1 MYVVFNYLTR
11 LPVLLIWLVGAV
23 LALVW
28 WKRHSRVSLYLLL
41 ALAALFAGS
50 LFNPAGY
57 SASPMFAGRYWHS
70 GEMTLLLL
78 FGSIVQALLNTAA
91 WVLILL
97 AVFSGRKAAA
107 AASPSPDKG

>member
-50 LFNPAGY
+50 LFSPAGY
-57 SASPMFAGRYWHS
+57 SASPMYSGRYGHS
-70 GEMTLLLL
+70 GEMTLLLV
-78 FGSIVQALLNTAA
+78 FGSIVQAVLNTAA

-97 AVFSGRKAAA
+97 AVFGGRKAAA
-107 AASPSPDKG
+107 SKSPSSDKD